1 MLQSPIKVVWAFIQG
16 EIYNGKHGMSLKL
29 DGRVNDNA
37 RARGVV
43 MHAADYVSNSFIRN
57 NNRLGRSQGCPAVPV
72 ELSKEI
78 ITVIKINRV
87 SLFIILPEYLNL
99 EQSQFLNLKK

>member
-1 MLQSPIKVVWAFIQG
+1 MMHAQEAC
-16 EIYNGKHGMSLKL
+16 
-29 DGRVNDNA
+29 
-37 RARGVV
+37 V

-78 ITVIKINRV
+78 INIR
-87 SLFIILPEYLNL
+87 
-99 EQSQFLNLKK
+99 

>member
-1 MLQSPIKVVWAFIQG
+1 M
-16 EIYNGKHGMSLKL
+16 
-29 DGRVNDNA
+29 
-37 RARGVV
+37 RAQEVV

-78 ITVIKINRV
+78 ISVIKINRV
-87 SLFIILPEYLNL
+87 SLLSSF
-99 EQSQFLNLKK
+99 QSI

>member
-1 MLQSPIKVVWAFIQG
+1 
-16 EIYNGKHGMSLKL
+16 
-29 DGRVNDNA
+29 VNDT

-78 ITVIKINRV
+78 ISVIKDRV
-87 SLFIILPEYLNL
+87 SFIYHPEYLNL
-99 EQSQFLNLKK
+99 EQSQFLNLKNKIGIKIWF